1 MKLNILV
8 ITMILTMCLAL
19 CACGGGTAATITDN
33 EGNVVQMTAKELKNI
48 YKENE
53 AKFNDLYQGAD
64 IELTDTVESVSTDT
78 VELKGGWEVQLST
91 SKHGDILKSLSKGDS
106 VYVKS
111 TIYTAFTAVEIKGL
125 VRSVGWNDPS
135 LKHTVFRKS
144 EDQLE
149 YKNNFDAS
157 YDALSD
163 DEKDFFDTFAEKLKG
178 HVQNDGIG
186 EYTELLAW
194 KDKNYT
200 YFYLEN
206 KGPDSTWMRVSKDGS
221 AVYAPSPDILQIS
234 KNASPVL
241 DDYSNVMELVNLYL
255 DL

>member
-1 MKLNILV
+1 MKRKVLAIF
-8 ITMILTMCLAL
+8 MMLTMSLAF

-33 EGNVVQMTAKELKNI
+33 EGNTVQMTAKELKEI

-53 AKFNDLYQGAD
+53 AKFNDLYRGAD
-64 IELTDTVESVSTDT
+64 IELTDAVESVSTDT

-111 TIYTAFTAVEIKGL
+111 NIYTAFTDVELKGL
-125 VRSVGWNDPS
+125 VGSVGWDDDS
-135 LKHTVFRKS
+135 LKCTVFRKS
-144 EDQLE
+144 ADQID

-157 YDALSD
+157 YTALSD
-163 DEKDFFDTFAEKLKG
+163 EEKDFFDTFAKKLKS
-178 HVQNDGIG
+178 HVRYDGLG

-206 KGPDSTWMRVSKDGS
+206 KGPDSTWMRVGKDGS
-221 AVYAPSPDILQIS
+221 SAYAPSPDILHIS

>member
-1 MKLNILV
+1 MKLKILV

-19 CACGGGTAATITDN
+19 CACGGGTTATITDN

-111 TIYTAFTAVEIKGL
+111 NIYTAFTAVELKGL
-125 VRSVGWNDPS
+125 VGSVGWNDAS

-144 EDQLE
+144 EDQIE

-163 DEKDFFDTFAEKLKG
+163 DEKDFFDTFADTLKD
-178 HVQNDGIG
+178 HVWGYNVGA
-186 EYTELLAW
+186 YTEILAW
-194 KDKNYT
+194 QYKDTT
-200 YFYLEN
+200 YFYFEN
-206 KGPDSTWMRVSKDGS
+206 KGPDSAWALAKDGKIH
-221 AVYAPSPDILQIS
+221 ATAPSAKMLNMN